1 MDGSRET
8 IGGFDVLLAVITGTM
23 LAGAGAVAGAE
34 RAGSAGFVAVIKGA
48 VSVVLVAALVALA
61 AALVALEAT
70 LAAGTRH
77 LGAAVG
83 TKHFRAEKNSCM
95 DRLHKETV

>member
-8 IGGFDVLLAVITGTM
+8 IGGFEVLLAVITGTM

-34 RAGSAGFVAVIKGA
+34 RAGSSGFVAVIKGA
-48 VSVVLVAALVALA
+48 VLVVLVAALVALA

-70 LAAGTRH
+70 LAADWD
-77 LGAAVG
+77 
-83 TKHFRAEKNSCM
+83 RA
-95 DRLHKETV
+95 